1 MIMYTTRHCPACL
14 AAKQYLA
21 RRGVTYKEFDVET
34 SGSARADFDKLGGR
48 AVPLI
53 IVKGR
58 QMVGF
63 NQAELEKLL

>member
-1 MIMYTTRHCPACL
+1 
-14 AAKQYLA
+14 
-21 RRGVTYKEFDVET
+21 VTYKEFDVET
-34 SGSARADFDKLGGR
+34 SGGARADFDKLGGH